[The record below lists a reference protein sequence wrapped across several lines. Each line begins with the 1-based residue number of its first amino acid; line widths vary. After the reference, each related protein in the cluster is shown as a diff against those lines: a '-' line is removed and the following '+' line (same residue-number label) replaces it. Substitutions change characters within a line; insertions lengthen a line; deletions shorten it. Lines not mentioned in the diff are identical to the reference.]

1 VVSLKHLLLACL
13 CAAALGPHFT
23 YRVPGRFLPLLLP
36 LVGLALGVVQV
47 AMVLRYALGRVLGA
61 PIALIVRAE
70 RVATLTAVGFV
81 TYSVAMAANGAWS
94 TLPAREHR
102 SEVLGIVRREVD
114 VGTVLSGVAWV
125 ELRSWRATGAIERVP
140 LLWSEERV
148 LWPGKAVLVKVRPGY
163 LGIPWVASI
172 ERDDEQHYL
181 TIVER
186 LPTATLAWKRLVELY
201 EERQQWPQA
210 AAAARRYFERFPGDL
225 QFAESVVGRF
235 GVQNSKEMVIAV
247 EPVLGRRPHYHVNVM
262 AGVAM
267 GFTGQASR
275 GLALID
281 AAMPL
286 EPENHMAYLA
296 RGLVLH
302 YGLRRLEEAVEMF
315 EAALARRAGLPEA
328 LSELAIVRRKLA
340 AAGRPAPGANAPT
353 AAPGAR

>member
-1 VVSLKHLLLACL
+1 MITPPPVGGLLRGLWSVVSLKHLLLACL

-148 LWPGKAVLVKVRPGY
+148 LWPGKAVLVKVN
-163 LGIPWVASI
+163 
-172 ERDDEQHYL
+172 
-181 TIVER
+181 
-186 LPTATLAWKRLVELY
+186 
-201 EERQQWPQA
+201 EERQKLITLDQ
-210 AAAARRYFERFPGDL
+210 RL
-225 QFAESVVGRF
+225 MI
-235 GVQNSKEMVIAV
+235 GVRDTRHSSDYY
-247 EPVLGRRPHYHVNVM
+247 PVLVPRSRSYGDEDFKGTFDTSADTSEDYTYVVDC
-262 AGVAM
+262 AGTKVDII
-267 GFTGQASR
+267 SR
-275 GLALID
+275 EG
-281 AAMPL
+281 
-286 EPENHMAYLA
+286 
-296 RGLVLH
+296 
-302 YGLRRLEEAVEMF
+302 EA
-315 EAALARRAGLPEA
+315 
-328 LSELAIVRRKLA
+328 
-340 AAGRPAPGANAPT
+340 
-353 AAPGAR
+353 